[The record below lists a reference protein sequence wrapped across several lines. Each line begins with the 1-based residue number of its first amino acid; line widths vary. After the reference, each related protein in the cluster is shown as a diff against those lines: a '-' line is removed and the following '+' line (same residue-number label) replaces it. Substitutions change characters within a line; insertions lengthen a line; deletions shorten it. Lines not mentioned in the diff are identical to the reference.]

1 MGYRYTNTKGITYLL
16 NARKVTLRN
25 NREQVIHYFAKVVK
39 PEAVAS
45 ELPENYVVL
54 ENPRTGLPFIKRSA

>member
-16 NARKVTLRN
+16 NAQKVTLRN

-45 ELPENYVVL
+45 ELPENYMVL

>member
-1 MGYRYTNTKGITYLL
+1 MGYSYTNTKGITYFL
-16 NARKVTLRN
+16 NAQKVTLRN

-45 ELPENYVVL
+45 ELPGNYVVL

>member
-16 NARKVTLRN
+16 NSQKVTLRN

-39 PEAVAS
+39 AEAAAR